1 MEGELDVANAR
12 MEGVNLNETLGLM
25 INNFDIIDVGP
36 SSPSQE
42 EKSQTPRTG
51 TLPPQ
56 NTRGQYQPVHQNFHA
71 HQKSKAGYQ
80 IRFRNHLQ
88 SGIIA
93 RT

>member
-42 EKSQTPRTG
+42 EKS
-51 TLPPQ
+51 
-56 NTRGQYQPVHQNFHA
+56 
-71 HQKSKAGYQ
+71 
-80 IRFRNHLQ
+80 
-88 SGIIA
+88 
-93 RT
+93 